1 MIACFGFIADRL
13 FTIQTR
19 SISQLLIY
27 FASPALVFSVMLKTR
42 LKSDELVILTLFT
55 VLLVLGI
62 AAISYLLTRILRLNR
77 EQASAFTLSTT
88 MMNAGNIG
96 LPLVAFALGDEGLS
110 RAAVVFTVSAIM
122 GNTLGI
128 FLASSGNAS
137 IKQSLLNVVKV
148 PLGYA
153 ILLGLIANQGYFGLP
168 GPVAKG
174 VDLLGQASIPMM
186 LLMLGIQ
193 LSRTRF
199 NAEFSLVTLASA
211 IRIIGAPI
219 LGFLLAKVLLV
230 SGLTAQ
236 VLILETS
243 MPTAVTAIILAEEFG
258 SDARFVSSVVLVS
271 TVLSLIT
278 LSVLLSLLL

>member
-1 MIACFGFIADRL
+1 
-13 FTIQTR
+13 
-19 SISQLLIY
+19 
-27 FASPALVFSVMLKTR
+27 MLKTS
-42 LKSDELVILTLFT
+42 LKSDELGILTLFT

-88 MMNAGNIG
+88 MMNAGTIG

-128 FLASSGNAS
+128 FLASSGSAS

-168 GPVAKG
+168 EPVAKG